1 MKIIGKYSP
10 EIIEEYD
17 VRLQYSENPHFD
29 YILRMIKRKGLIPP
43 VKQITSNQKHRTTKH

>member
-43 VKQITSNQKHRTTKH
+43 VKQITSNQKHRATKH